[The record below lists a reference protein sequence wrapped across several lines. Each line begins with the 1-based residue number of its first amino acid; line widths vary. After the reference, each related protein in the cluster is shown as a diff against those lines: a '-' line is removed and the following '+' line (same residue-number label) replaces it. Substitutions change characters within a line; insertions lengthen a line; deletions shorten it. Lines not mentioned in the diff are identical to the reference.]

1 MDWNFT
7 TIILSVLDILIM
19 TFVIYKILM
28 LLKDSRAMQ
37 VLKGVLILFA
47 AYITSG
53 WLHLTTVHWIL
64 GKSWSVIVL
73 GIAIIFQPELRS
85 ALEKLGRGNHL
96 IFGTKHHSAM
106 TNTAAAIENALWRG
120 SAQGMGMLLVL
131 QGSTGLK
138 QQIETGVVVDAKISS
153 ELLLN
158 LFFKN
163 SPLHDGAVIVKGNR
177 VVAAGCIMPLTTK
190 TDVDLALGTRHRA
203 AIGASE
209 MSDALVLVVSEE
221 TGAISMVNRGVL
233 RRNVTPAV
241 LRRALD
247 DYYGI
252 NAHKGKSRRKKKN
265 V

>member
-19 TFVIYKILM
+19 AFVIYKILM

-37 VLKGVLILFA
+37 LLKGVLILFG
-47 AYITSG
+47 AYIVSG

-85 ALEKLGRGNHL
+85 ALEKLGRGNPL
-96 IFGTKHHSAM
+96 FFGARQHRAM
-106 TNTAAAIENALWRG
+106 TSTAAAIENALWRG
-120 SAQGMGMLLVL
+120 SAQKIGMLLVL
-131 QGSTGLK
+131 QGNTGLK
-138 QQIETGVVVDAKISS
+138 QQIETGVSIDAKISP

-163 SPLHDGAVIVKGNR
+163 SPLHDGAVILKGNR
-177 VVAAGCIMPLTTK
+177 VIAAGCIVPLTTK
-190 TDVDLALGTRHRA
+190 TDVDSSLGTRHRA
-203 AIGASE
+203 AIGVSE

-221 TGAISMVNRGVL
+221 TGYISMVNRGIL
-233 RRNVTPAV
+233 RRGVTPGV
-241 LRRALD
+241 LRRALE

-252 NAHKGKSRRKKKN
+252 HVPKGKGRRKKKN